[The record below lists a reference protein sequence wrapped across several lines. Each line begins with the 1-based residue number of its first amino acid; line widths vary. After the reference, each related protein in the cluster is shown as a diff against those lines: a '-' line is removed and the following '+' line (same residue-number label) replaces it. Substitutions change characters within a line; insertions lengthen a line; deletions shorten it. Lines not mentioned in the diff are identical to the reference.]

1 MRELPKNI
9 PKLNYSRNI
18 GEQVVGGAINPKEEN
33 GTNMIENT
41 QINRLVDDTFATMD
55 ANLMLFM
62 MHLLLIG

>member
-1 MRELPKNI
+1 MLELPKNI

-41 QINRLVDDTFATMD
+41 QINRLVDDTFASMD

>member
-1 MRELPKNI
+1 MLELPKNI
-9 PKLNYSRNI
+9 PKLDYSRNI

-41 QINRLVDDTFATMD
+41 QINRLVDDTFVSMD

>member
-1 MRELPKNI
+1 MLELPKNI

-33 GTNMIENT
+33 GTNMNENNG
-41 QINRLVDDTFATMD
+41 INRLIDGTFASMD

-62 MHLLLIG
+62 MQL